1 MKKLV
6 IVCGIMFCFVNY
18 SLASEIKPIF
28 VSNVI
33 KGSVSITSRVP
44 SGFFGSWKVVSVRSK
59 TNNPKMFAPYSVDIW
74 NLIKVNDVITLSN
87 PISGAKASVSVNSV
101 NGPTVKFEKIS
112 YDIDEKSVETPTL
125 TLEGD
130 NFYGTDKIVVS
141 TYKDDELVKEDFVE
155 YKVKAYKISG
165 NSLPGIFGR

>member
-1 MKKLV
+1 MKKLM
-6 IVCGIMFCFVNY
+6 IVCGIMLCFVNY
-18 SLASEIKPIF
+18 SLAAEIKPVF

-33 KGSVSITSRVP
+33 KGSVSMSSRVP

-59 TNNPKMFAPYSVDIW
+59 TNNPQMFAPYSVDVW
-74 NLIKVNDVITLSN
+74 NLVKVNDVITLSN
-87 PISGAKASVSVNSV
+87 PVSGARASISVNNV
-101 NGPTVKFEKIS
+101 NGNTVKFEKVS
-112 YDIDEKSVETPTL
+112 YDINEKSIETPVL

-141 TYKDDELVKEDFVE
+141 TYKNDELIKEDFVE

-165 NSLPGIFGR
+165 NSLPVIFDR